1 MLTTVR
7 EKEERVVLGAKGH
20 EPGAAVRHAP
30 GQRTAIEVQ
39 ARHLALACI
48 FAEDCTVAPAGILQ
62 LDERPRE
69 ELG

>member
-1 MLTTVR
+1 MLTVR

-39 ARHLALACI
+39 ARHALACKL
-48 FAEDCTVAPAGILQ
+48 AEDCTVAPAGILQ